1 MSDKIRHKEK
11 NIVSHDIQGGEK
23 KVMTKF
29 NKKMINVLAT
39 ATLVAGV
46 AAPVAAL
53 TAPTA
58 IHAAGGGEI
67 KATNTPTV
75 SDNGVKAMG
84 SVTFSI
90 PEGTTLT
97 EGDEVVIKLDY
108 DVATKEQ
115 ANSAVTGDV
124 YNTLT
129 EDGKDVV
136 YDFSSFPIKGAGNGV
151 SLTAN
156 GAVST
161 TDDAKLAE
169 GDFSARLAASD
180 RIVVTYNGETK
191 EVTGDP
197 AKFTLRL
204 GSMWVD
210 EGENGDAEVSFEA
223 SSSSVFPAGKATV
236 AKINDSDDLNLAFSS
251 LDTSNNKFTPKIV
264 LEEPK
269 AGAFS
274 KSTEVKIKLPSGY
287 SWTSL
292 RADVEA
298 IYGDADPENLDF
310 DPKGDN
316 GRELVITYT
325 SDVPST
331 KATKFEIPFNFE
343 VDDSSSVKTGD
354 ITASISG
361 KTSTNVTS
369 AKIGTYGDYGSTLS
383 ATDAPTITAGKA
395 EQEVADIKLTET
407 IGESLVNG
415 RTLELTLP
423 EGAAWQPVYKA
434 VYEDAAAP
442 DYRNLGAP
450 GGKTTIKD
458 EGVTLKFAG
467 YTGTDRRTAKYTVER
482 GSDKD
487 EATLEFEDVEL
498 ALASNFTGDV
508 KVTVGG
514 NAGVEGEVVV
524 AKAVAPITAA
534 ASNKPNVIIGAT
546 GQTASS
552 FTLTEGKAEALED
565 DGTVILDLPNGV
577 YFTST
582 PKVEVTSGDA
592 KISNVRR
599 ASDDNRVLFTIDSD
613 SSAAST
619 ITVSGVTI
627 DLDRTVPE
635 GDITLDV
642 RGSAVSETEAY
653 TKWADNDAA
662 AKVAIATVS
671 TPAPNDQ
678 NLSTVFTIN
687 STSYTVN
694 GESRTADVAPYV
706 ENSRTFLPVRYVA
719 DALGVGPKDILFDK
733 ATSTVTLI
741 KGDRV
746 AQIKLNTNK
755 LTINGTV
762 ITMDVKAVTK
772 NNRTMLPMTFVA
784 QALGAT
790 VNYDATAKT
799 VTVSQ
804 K

>member
-11 NIVSHDIQGGEK
+11 NIALHDIQGGEK

-67 KATNTPTV
+67 KPTNTPTV
-75 SDNGVKAMG
+75 GDGGVVQMG
-84 SVTFSI
+84 SVTFTI

-97 EGDEVVIKLDY
+97 KGDSVAIKLDY
-108 DVATKEQ
+108 DIATKEQ
-115 ANSAVTGDV
+115 AKSSVTEST

-129 EDGKDVV
+129 DSKGNKVV
-136 YDFSSFPIKGAGNGV
+136 YDFASFPITGAGNGV
-151 SLTAN
+151 SLTNN
-156 GAVST
+156 GVNVKEGAFS
-161 TDDAKLAE
+161 AKLT
-169 GDFSARLAASD
+169 ASD
-180 RIVVTYNGETK
+180 RIEVTYNGETT

-204 GSMWVD
+204 GSIWVD
-210 EGENGDAEVSFEA
+210 EGENDDAEVSFEA

-236 AKINDSDDLNLAFSS
+236 AKITDSDDLNLAFSS
-251 LDTSNNKFTPKIV
+251 LDTSNNRFTPKIV

-274 KSTEVKIKLPSGY
+274 TSTEVKIKLPSGY

-292 RADVEA
+292 RDDVDV
-298 IYGDADPENLDF
+298 IYGDADPKGLKFN
-310 DPKGDN
+310 PNGDN
-316 GRELVITYT
+316 GRELVITY
-325 SDVPST
+325 DGAKST
-331 KATKFEIPFNFE
+331 KATKFEIPFDFE

-354 ITASISG
+354 INASISG
-361 KTSTNVTS
+361 KTSTNVSS

-383 ATDAPTITAGKA
+383 ATDAPTITAGKD

-434 VYEDAAAP
+434 VYTDAYSP
-442 DYRNLGAP
+442 DYRNLEAP
-450 GGKTTIKD
+450 GGKETIKD

-467 YTGTDRRTAKYTVER
+467 YTGTDRRTAKYTVTR
-482 GSDKD
+482 NSSDTD
-487 EATLEFEDVEL
+487 EATLEFEDLEL

-534 ASNKPNVIIGAT
+534 ASSKPNVIIGAT

-592 KISNVRR
+592 KVTNVRR

-613 SSAAST
+613 STTAST

-635 GDITLDV
+635 GDIVLDV

-678 NLSTVFTIN
+678 TLKTVFTIN
-687 STSYTVN
+687 STSYSVN
-694 GESRTADVAPYV
+694 GETRTADVAPYI

-746 AQIKLNTNK
+746 ASIKLNTK
-755 LTINGTV
+755 TMVINGTT

-772 NNRTMLPMTFVA
+772 NNRTMLPMSYVA

-790 VNYDATAKT
+790 VDYDATSKT
-799 VTVSQ
+799 VTVT
-804 K
+804 KK

>member
-46 AAPVAAL
+46 AAPVATL
-53 TAPTA
+53 VAPTA

-75 SDNGVKAMG
+75 SDGGVVSMG

-90 PEGTTLT
+90 PEGTTLNK
-97 EGDEVVIKLDY
+97 GDEVVIKLDY
-108 DVATKEQ
+108 DLATKEQ
-115 ANSAVTGDV
+115 AKSSVAAST
-124 YNTLT
+124 YNTLGT
-129 EDGKDVV
+129 TV
-136 YDFSSFPIKGAGNGV
+136 YDFSAFPITGAGNGV

-156 GAVST
+156 GAVSAT
-161 TDDAKLAE
+161 KLAE
-169 GDFSARLAASD
+169 GDFSARVAASD
-180 RIVVTYNGETK
+180 RIVVTYNGATK

-204 GSMWVD
+204 GKIWVD
-210 EGENGDAEVSFEA
+210 EGENDDAEVSFEA

-236 AKINDSDDLNLAFSS
+236 AKITDSDDLNLAFSS
-251 LDTSNNKFTPKIV
+251 LDTSNNRFTPKIV

-274 KSTEVKIKLPSGY
+274 TATEVKVKLPSGY

-292 RADVEA
+292 RANVEA
-298 IYGDADPENLDF
+298 IYGDADPKNLKF
-310 DPKGDN
+310 DTKGDN

-325 SDVPST
+325 SDVPSE
-331 KATKFEIPFNFE
+331 KATKFEIPFDFE
-343 VDDSSSVKTGD
+343 VDDSSSVKAGD
-354 ITASISG
+354 INASISG

-383 ATDAPTITAGKA
+383 AADAPTITAGKD
-395 EQEVADIKLTET
+395 EQEIADIKLTEA

-423 EGAAWQPVYKA
+423 EGAAWQPVYEA
-434 VYEDAAAP
+434 VYKDSAAP
-442 DYRNLGAP
+442 DYRDLEAP
-450 GGKTTIKD
+450 GGKETIKD

-467 YTGTDRRTAKYTVER
+467 YTGTDRRTAKYTVTR
-482 GSDKD
+482 NSSDTD

-524 AKAVAPITAA
+524 AKAVAPVTAA

-552 FTLTEGKAEALED
+552 FTLTEGQAEALED
-565 DGTVILDLPNGV
+565 DGTVSLELPKGV

-599 ASDDNRVLFTIDSD
+599 ASDDNRVLFTIDAD
-613 SSAAST
+613 STAAST

-642 RGSAVSETEAY
+642 RGSAVSETEVY
-653 TKWADNDAA
+653 TKWEDNDAA

-678 NLSTVFTIN
+678 NLSTVFTVN

-694 GESRTADVAPYV
+694 GETKTADVAPYI

-790 VNYDATAKT
+790 VSYDATAKT

>member
-1 MSDKIRHKEK
+1 
-11 NIVSHDIQGGEK
+11 
-23 KVMTKF
+23 
-29 NKKMINVLAT
+29 
-39 ATLVAGV
+39 
-46 AAPVAAL
+46 
-53 TAPTA
+53 
-58 IHAAGGGEI
+58 
-67 KATNTPTV
+67 
-75 SDNGVKAMG
+75 MG

-97 EGDEVVIKLDY
+97 KDDSVAIKLDY
-108 DVATKEQ
+108 DLATKAQ
-115 ANSAVTGDV
+115 VPDSSVTGDT
-124 YNTLT
+124 YNTLN
-129 EDGKDVV
+129 GVV
-136 YDFSSFPIKGAGNGV
+136 YDFSSFPIKQGVGNGV
-151 SLTAN
+151 SLTNN
-156 GAVST
+156 GAVG
-161 TDDAKLAE
+161 AGKLLE
-169 GDFSARLAASD
+169 GDFSARVAASD
-180 RIVVTYNGETK
+180 RIVVTYNGPTK
-191 EVTGDP
+191 EVVGDP
-197 AKFTLRL
+197 LKFTLRL
-204 GSMWVD
+204 GSIWVD
-210 EGENGDAEVSFEA
+210 EGENDDAEVSFEA

-236 AKINDSDDLNLAFSS
+236 AKITDSDDLNLAFTS
-251 LDTSNNKFTPKIV
+251 LDTSNNRFTPKIV

-274 KSTEVKIKLPSGY
+274 KATEVKIKLPSGY
-287 SWTSL
+287 SWASAP

-298 IYGDADPENLDF
+298 IYGDADPKGLKYDT
-310 DPKGDN
+310 KGDN
-316 GRELVITYT
+316 GRELVITY
-325 SDVPST
+325 DGKAST
-331 KATKFEIPFNFE
+331 KATKFEIPFDFE
-343 VDDSSSVKTGD
+343 VDDSSSVKAGD

-383 ATDAPTITAGKA
+383 AQDAPTITAGKD

-442 DYRNLGAP
+442 DYKNLEAP
-450 GGKTTIKD
+450 GGKETIKD

-482 GSDKD
+482 KSSDTD
-487 EATLEFEDVEL
+487 EATLEFEDLEL

-534 ASNKPNVIIGAT
+534 ASSKPNVIIGAT

-552 FTLTEGKAEALED
+552 FTLTEGQAEALED

-577 YFTST
+577 YFSST

-599 ASDDNRVLFTIDSD
+599 ASDDNRVLFTVDADST
-613 SSAAST
+613 AAST
-619 ITVSGVTI
+619 ITVSGVTL

-687 STSYTVN
+687 STSYSVN
-694 GESRTADVAPYV
+694 GETRTADVAPYI

-772 NNRTMLPMTFVA
+772 NNRTMLPMSFVA

>member
-46 AAPVAAL
+46 AAPVATL
-53 TAPTA
+53 VAPTA

-75 SDNGVKAMG
+75 SDGGVVSMG
-84 SVTFSI
+84 SVTFTV

-97 EGDEVVIKLDY
+97 KDDEVVIKLDY
-108 DVATKEQ
+108 DL
-115 ANSAVTGDV
+115 ANKGQLPADSSVTGDT
-124 YNTLT
+124 YNTL
-129 EDGKDVV
+129 GGVV
-136 YDFSSFPIKGAGNGV
+136 YDFSSFPIKTGFGNGV

-156 GAVST
+156 GAV
-161 TDDAKLAE
+161 DKNDPAKFAE
-169 GDFSARLAASD
+169 GDFSARVAASD
-180 RIVVTYNGETK
+180 RIVVTYNGATK
-191 EVTGDP
+191 EVVGDP
-197 AKFTLRL
+197 LKFTVRL
-204 GSMWVD
+204 GSIWVD
-210 EGENGDAEVSFEA
+210 EGENDDAEVSLEA

-236 AKINDSDDLNLAFSS
+236 AKITDSDDLNLAFSS

-274 KSTEVKIKLPSGY
+274 KATEVKIKLPSGY
-287 SWTSL
+287 SWASAP

-298 IYGDADPENLDF
+298 IYGDADPKGLKYDTR
-310 DPKGDN
+310 GDN
-316 GRELVITYT
+316 GRELVITYDGKT
-325 SDVPST
+325 ST

-343 VDDSSSVKTGD
+343 VDDSSSVKAGD

-369 AKIGTYGDYGSTLS
+369 AKIGTYGEYGSTLS
-383 ATDAPTITAGKA
+383 ATDAPTITAGKD

-423 EGAAWQPVYKA
+423 EGAAWQPVYEA
-434 VYEDAAAP
+434 VYKDSAAP
-442 DYRNLGAP
+442 DYKNLEAP
-450 GGKTTIKD
+450 GGKETIKD
-458 EGVTLKFAG
+458 EGVILKFAG

-482 GSDKD
+482 NSSDDD

-552 FTLTEGKAEALED
+552 FTLTEGQAEALED
-565 DGTVILDLPNGV
+565 DGTVSLELPKGV

-599 ASDDNRVLFTIDSD
+599 ASDDNRVLFTIDAD
-613 SSAAST
+613 STAAST

-642 RGSAVSETEAY
+642 RGSAVSETEVY
-653 TKWADNDAA
+653 TKWEDNDAA

-678 NLSTVFTIN
+678 NLKTVFTIN

>member
-75 SDNGVKAMG
+75 SDGGVVSMG
-84 SVTFSI
+84 SVTFTV
-90 PEGTTLT
+90 PEGTTLNN
-97 EGDEVVIKLDY
+97 GDEVVIKLDY
-108 DVATKEQ
+108 DLATKDQ
-115 ANSAVTGDV
+115 AKSSVAAST
-124 YNTLT
+124 YNTLGT
-129 EDGKDVV
+129 TV
-136 YDFSSFPIKGAGNGV
+136 YDFSAFPITGAGNGV

-161 TDDAKLAE
+161 TDKAKLAE
-169 GDFSARLAASD
+169 GDFSARVAASD
-180 RIVVTYNGETK
+180 RIVVTYNGTTK

-204 GSMWVD
+204 GSIWVD
-210 EGENGDAEVSFEA
+210 EGENDDAEVSFEA

-236 AKINDSDDLNLAFSS
+236 AKITDSDDLNLAFSS
-251 LDTSNNKFTPKIV
+251 LDTSNNRFTPKIV

-274 KSTEVKIKLPSGY
+274 TATEVKVKLPSGY

-292 RADVEA
+292 RANVEA
-298 IYGDADPENLDF
+298 IYGDADPKALKF
-310 DPKGDN
+310 DTKGDN

-325 SDVPST
+325 SDVPSK
-331 KATKFEIPFNFE
+331 KATKFEIPFDFE

-383 ATDAPTITAGKA
+383 ATDAPTITAGKD

-442 DYRNLGAP
+442 DYRDLAAP
-450 GGKTTIKD
+450 GGKDQIKD

-467 YTGTDRRTAKYTVER
+467 YTGTDRRTAKYTVTR
-482 GSDKD
+482 SSSDTD

-546 GQTASS
+546 NQTASS
-552 FTLTEGKAEALED
+552 FTLTEGQAEALED

-592 KISNVRR
+592 KVSNVRR

-613 SSAAST
+613 STAAST
-619 ITVSGVTI
+619 ITVSGVAI

-662 AKVAIATVS
+662 AKVAIAAVS
-671 TPAPNDQ
+671 TPAPDDQ
-678 NLSTVFTIN
+678 NLKTVFTVN
-687 STSYTVN
+687 STSYSVN
-694 GESRTADVAPYV
+694 GETRTADVAPYI
-706 ENSRTFLPVRYVA
+706 ENSRTYLPVRYVA

-772 NNRTMLPMTFVA
+772 NNRTMLPMSFVA

>member
-11 NIVSHDIQGGEK
+11 NIVLHDIQGGEK

-67 KATNTPTV
+67 KPTNTPTV
-75 SDNGVKAMG
+75 SDNGVAAMG
-84 SVTFSI
+84 SVTFTI
-90 PEGTTLT
+90 PEGTTLVK
-97 EGDEVVIKLDY
+97 GDSVAIKLDY
-108 DVATKEQ
+108 DIATNEQ
-115 ANSAVTGDV
+115 AKTNVTGDTYNTIGSTV
-124 YNTLT
+124 YNF
-129 EDGKDVV
+129 K
-136 YDFSSFPIKGAGNGV
+136 SFPITGADNGI
-151 SLTAN
+151 SLTKPA
-156 GAVST
+156 GLVQS
-161 TDDAKLAE
+161 
-169 GDFSARLAASD
+169 DFTARLKDSD
-180 RIVVTYNGETK
+180 RIEVIYNGPTK

-197 AKFTLRL
+197 ATFTLRL
-204 GSMWVD
+204 GKIWVD
-210 EGENGDAEVSFEA
+210 EGENDDAEVSFET
-223 SSSSVFPAGKATV
+223 SPSSVFPAGKATV
-236 AKINDSDDLNLAFSS
+236 AKITDSDDLNLAFSS
-251 LDTSNNKFTPKIV
+251 LDTSNNRFTPKIV

-274 KSTEVKIKLPSGY
+274 TKTEVKIKLPSGY

-292 RADVEA
+292 RDDVDV
-298 IYGDADPENLDF
+298 IYGDADPKGLKFN
-310 DPKGDN
+310 PNGDN
-316 GRELVITYT
+316 GRELVITY
-325 SDVPST
+325 DGAAST
-331 KATKFEIPFNFE
+331 KATKFEIPFDFE

-354 ITASISG
+354 INASISG
-361 KTSTNVTS
+361 KTSTNVSS

-383 ATDAPTITAGKA
+383 AADAPTITAGKD

-434 VYEDAAAP
+434 VYTDAAAP
-442 DYRNLGAP
+442 DYRNLEAP
-450 GGKTTIKD
+450 GGKETIKD

-467 YTGTDRRTAKYTVER
+467 YTGTDRRTAKYTVTR
-482 GSDKD
+482 SSSDTD
-487 EATLEFEDVEL
+487 EATLEFEDLEL

-534 ASNKPNVIIGAT
+534 ASSKPNVIIGAT

-552 FTLTEGKAEALED
+552 FTLTEGQAEALED

-599 ASDDNRVLFTIDSD
+599 ASDDNRVLFTVDSD
-613 SSAAST
+613 STAAST

-694 GESRTADVAPYV
+694 GETKTADVAPYI
-706 ENSRTFLPVRYVA
+706 ENSRTYLPVRYVA